1 MLFAGIAACERA
13 FYEERVAKYP
23 HSFQNLAIL
32 ASLYVS
38 EARLSGQGSDF
49 DRAESYAKKSLKEF
63 SGGNAA
69 ARVVL
74 AQLAQARHRFT
85 QSIEIARESLKREQ
99 SLGAILAI
107 GDLVRAAEEADTLVN
122 LRPSLSHYSLRG
134 LALATQGIVENAEY
148 DFQNGFAV
156 QGLGDN
162 QAAAWE
168 RAIYARFLL
177 KQGKLDEAG
186 KQLEMAL
193 AARPQFHLAMDLKGE
208 LEARIGHDEAAK
220 NFFSEAFSNSKQIPY
235 LVHLGR
241 VKAHEGKPE
250 VAQQIFQHAEKI
262 MRGELA
268 QNVYGHRVEF
278 AKLLLERKTDAANK
292 EALMLVGEEAKNRQN
307 CGTLT
312 FFSCALL
319 AVRKIPEDQAQIQA
333 VLRTGYRDA
342 DVYQQAGDVEKAL
355 GNIRRSNFY
364 YDRALQTDS
373 KFHAHF

>member
-1 MLFAGIAACERA
+1 MLFAGIAARERA

-74 AQLAQARHRFT
+74 AQLAQAT

-99 SLGAILAI
+99 SLGAISVI

-220 NFFSEAFSNSKQIPY
+220 KFFSEAFSNSKQIPY

-312 FFSCALL
+312 FFFLCFTCS
-319 AVRKIPEDQAQIQA
+319 KKNP
-333 VLRTGYRDA
+333 
-342 DVYQQAGDVEKAL
+342 
-355 GNIRRSNFY
+355 RRPGSNTSSASY
-364 YDRALQTDS
+364 GLPRRGCLSTS
-373 KFHAHF
+373 GRRGKSVG